1 MCNVSPSTTVTTQEG
16 CTFLCVSLHVQPLV
30 VFPMCSFINETPGLQ
45 IHRKVT
51 VTNKSVKKNVM
62 ITFLAVDMRV

>member
-16 CTFLCVSLHVQPLV
+16 RTFLCVSLHMQPLV

-51 VTNKSVKKNVM
+51 VTSKSVKNNVM